1 MFWYDNVVYIIVMD
15 GTYVGIDDDAK
26 KIVTTEGSYAQEYAK
41 KHNIPCEIVDHI
53 EMPEE

>member
-15 GTYVGIDDDAK
+15 GTYVGIDDDDK